1 MNTSALTVE
10 KCEEMLS
17 ILKKVENISQNK
29 LSQRQQL
36 SLKCTIARGE
46 EKAWKPFINQIIIQ
60 GKEGYG
66 EEIEKEV
73 EQFISLI
80 IQEMNKDWKLEIKLT
95 VRCITVRNAEVSLV
109 VYWKDH
115 PFLSQKTLLERTIV
129 SIPHGYYCG
138 PSKLKT
144 RRPFIETR
152 RDTWRGYVPNS
163 RLLHLIHSAQKI
175 YDLPPLT
182 PLSTLYS
189 SAESNHTLSYTSY
202 SNRPRSISSV
212 EQFFPLFS
220 QICNFLEGTPKE
232 AVILQDK
239 SASLEGILLYPDGKY
254 LSPDEYPII
263 EE

>member
-1 MNTSALTVE
+1 MNTSTLTVE

-17 ILKKVENISQNK
+17 ILKKVEKISNNN
-29 LSQRQQL
+29 LSPSHQL
-36 SLKCTIARGE
+36 ALKCAIARGE
-46 EKAWKPFINQIIIQ
+46 EKAWKPFINQILIQ

-73 EQFISLI
+73 EPFISLI
-80 IQEMNKDWKLEIKLT
+80 IQEMKKDWKLEIKLT
-95 VRCITVRNAEVSLV
+95 LRCITIRDAEVSLV

-115 PFLSQKTLLERTIV
+115 SFLSQKTLLNQTIV
-129 SIPHGYYCG
+129 AIPHGYYCG
-138 PSKLKT
+138 PRKMRT
-144 RRPFIETR
+144 RRPFIETS
-152 RDTWRGYVPNS
+152 RDPWRGYVPHS
-163 RLLHLIHSAQKI
+163 RLLHLIHSAQKL

-189 SAESNHTLSYTSY
+189 SAESHHTLSYTSY
-202 SNRPRSISSV
+202 SNRPRSLSSV

-239 SASLEGILLYPDGKY
+239 SASREGILLYPEGKY
-254 LSPDEYPII
+254 LSPDEYPVI